1 MNDFQEDGSFGDGQH
16 NPEISSNAQMT
27 KQKNSESHASK
38 MIVELS
44 SICNEIQSQL
54 EEKAELEKR
63 LVDFPTTLNELLPE
77 MLEIDMTAAR
87 ERALADCRPEI
98 ELIST
103 ISREQ
108 FEAQLQRT
116 AHLRRQER
124 EIARNQERIDL
135 AERAIERFQSTIRQI
150 VADNEQ
156 YLRLIDSNYSTSQ
169 MDSS

>member
-1 MNDFQEDGSFGDGQH
+1 MNGLQLNGSFGDGQH
-16 NPEISSNAQMT
+16 NPEMIFDAQMT
-27 KQKNSESHASK
+27 KQNNSEAHALK

-44 SICNEIQSQL
+44 SICNDMQSQL
-54 EEKAELEKR
+54 EEKSELEKR
-63 LVDFPTTLNELLPE
+63 LIDFPTTLTEMLPE
-77 MLEIDMTAAR
+77 MLDVDMRAAR

-98 ELIST
+98 DLIST

-116 AHLRRQER
+116 AHLRRLDR

-156 YLRLIDSNYSTSQ
+156 RLRLMDSNNLTNR
-169 MDSS
+169 MDIS